1 VYELMCDTMWRA
13 APVDPPD
20 WFRAYVAARYGAAP
34 GLVGPVADALAS
46 AFYTKN
52 EQGDGAP
59 RYQNRPGLKTVTQA
73 SSSAGKFRDTLSLML
88 ALPAE
93 VQKQPLFQ
101 RDLVDVAK
109 RLVAE
114 EVDGRIVACIAA
126 ARRHDAAASVGAK
139 ARFNDLMLDLDA
151 LLDTVP
157 QYRLSGWIADARHRS
172 GDGDSLERNARMQ
185 VTVWGGKELHDYA
198 AKEWSGLVGDFY
210 LMRWDRFF
218 DALGGPGYDDDA
230 FRKASAEWE
239 LEWCSRT
246 TLPRVRHVDPVEQAR
261 KLLAD
266 TE

>member
-1 VYELMCDTMWRA
+1 MPSITKPIAVHPSLH
-13 APVDPPD
+13 
-20 WFRAYVAARYGAAP
+20 
-34 GLVGPVADALAS
+34 
-46 AFYTKN
+46 KN
-52 EQGDGAP
+52 ELGLTIRDYEGSMSTLCAGCGHDSITAGIIRACWEISLAP
-59 RYQNRPGLKTVTQA
+59 H
-73 SSSAGKFRDTLSLML
+73 ML
-88 ALPAE
+88 AKMSGIGCSSKTPTYFVGGAHGFNSAHGRMPA
-93 VQKQPLFQ
+93 
-101 RDLVDVAK
+101 
-109 RLVAE
+109 
-114 EVDGRIVACIAA
+114 IATGANA
-126 ARRHDAAASVGAK
+126 ANRELTYIGV
-139 ARFNDLMLDLDA
+139 
-151 LLDTVP
+151 
-157 QYRLSGWIADARHRS
+157 S